1 MAKGRGRKHRKHD
14 GGQAKRIS
22 PAFRPDPCDESS
34 DPSIALGTLL
44 RMITAD
50 LIVHAASQPTKAA
63 AMARIQAALGR
74 PFVDIT
80 AMYETFMETTDGEWA
95 GSLRSKRI
103 AWLTEWACLERA
115 HCFRGGPGVI
125 YVREF
130 PLEEEICAP

>member
-1 MAKGRGRKHRKHD
+1 MDKRRGRKHRKHD
-14 GGQAKRIS
+14 VGQAQRIW
-22 PAFRPDPCDESS
+22 PDFQPDPLDESS
-34 DPSIALGTLL
+34 DPSIALRALL

-63 AMARIQAALGR
+63 AMARIQAALGN
-74 PFVDIT
+74 PLVDIT

-103 AWLTEWACLERA
+103 AWLTEWASLERA
-115 HCFRGGPGVI
+115 YCIRGGPGAI

-130 PLEEEICAP
+130 PPEGISEP